1 MEQVLDLPSCFPKEL
16 APRALEVYAF
26 LRTFSRLLHLSPF
39 KVISPWGSIDNGMLW
54 VLPVC
59 SLPSSTVL
67 LCTTHCS
74 EVGVNVRTHTHGIVP
89 RLRLQTTGFLTALA
103 LKIPSLLLDECHF
116 ALLRVLEPV
125 SARLDL
131 GWPILGAHATRL
143 CSSIIASRTHETR
156 SGF

>member
-39 KVISPWGSIDNGMLW
+39 KVIPSGVPLRYLCFGY
-54 VLPVC
+54 
-59 SLPSSTVL
+59 LPSPLTFVYTAIPL
-67 LCTTHCS
+67 
-74 EVGVNVRTHTHGIVP
+74 ERGVNATPQTHGTMTHLP
-89 RLRLQTTGFLTALA
+89 LQTTGFLTALA

-125 SARLDL
+125 SE
-131 GWPILGAHATRL
+131 G
-143 CSSIIASRTHETR
+143 S
-156 SGF
+156 